1 MYSLQYDTNEKQSA
15 RPDFLMDAWVYYRKQ
30 IAKPVEGNL
39 LFDILLTG
47 NGKTAGAEVKE
58 IADVFGSL
66 PPRGR
71 LGRQCMDIAVTCDYG
86 YLAILGSMDDLR
98 AAIPTVYMTQDG
110 PVQKS
115 EDQIMKA
122 EDMLLA
128 ILGDIKSL
136 GITPLFLS
144 RDPIFA
150 YRTLLKLMVHDI
162 ADDAPMT
169 LLCKP
174 YKDMHAINMMSNLPG
189 IGWERAEAILAQ
201 FGSVAEFMMVAQGCC
216 ESGDFTTLE
225 DIKIN
230 SRKLG
235 KSAQKMFETEGIWS

>member
-1 MYSLQYDTNEKQSA
+1 M
-15 RPDFLMDAWVYYRKQ
+15 
-30 IAKPVEGNL
+30 
-39 LFDILLTG
+39 LLTG
-47 NGKTAGAEVKE
+47 NEKRVGAEVKE
-58 IADVFGSL
+58 IRDVFGSL

-122 EDMLLA
+122 EDILLT
-128 ILGDIKSL
+128 ILGDVKEL
-136 GITPLFLS
+136 GINILFLS

-150 YRTLLKLMVHDI
+150 YRTLLKLMIHDI
-162 ADDAPMT
+162 TDDAPMT

-174 YKDMHAINMMSNLPG
+174 YKGMHAINMMANLPG